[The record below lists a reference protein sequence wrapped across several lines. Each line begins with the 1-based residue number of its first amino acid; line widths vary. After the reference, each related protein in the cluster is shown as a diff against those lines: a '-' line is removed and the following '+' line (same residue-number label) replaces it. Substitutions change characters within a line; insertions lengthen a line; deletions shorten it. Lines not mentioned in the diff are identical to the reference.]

1 MPKVPKA
8 RVTGAR
14 RAGHE
19 GRVRSERSD
28 SSARSASS
36 GRGPRPDYACL
47 PAVDAL
53 LRRLAPELE
62 SAPRAVAVAAVRA
75 ELAARR
81 AALRQG
87 APYPGDEAAAAG
99 ARARLEAALSPSLRP
114 VLNVSGI
121 LVHTNLGRVPL
132 AAAALEAI
140 RSTAAGYCNLEFD
153 LATGQRG
160 SRQAHVE
167 ALLRELTGAPAALAV
182 NNCAAAVLL
191 ALAALARGRTVLV
204 SRGELVEIGGSF
216 RMPEIMEAGG
226 ARLREVGT
234 TNRTRIS
241 DYARAIDRDTA
252 LLLKVHRS
260 NFEVRGFTE
269 EVAPEEL
276 VALARRRRIPVAYD
290 LGSGL
295 LLDPAQF
302 ALAPEPTL
310 RHSLRVGFDLVFCSG
325 DKLLGGPQAGLV
337 LGRRA
342 WVERLRRHPLARAV
356 RLDKLTLAALE
367 ATLRLYR
374 DPALAAREVPLARM
388 LAEPLEALERRA
400 RELARALAPLLP
412 PDLSAEVRPDACQV
426 GGGALPQRPLES
438 RAVVIRGP
446 GRTLGRL
453 ERLLRAGR
461 PPVVARIQDGAL
473 KMDLRTLSPD
483 EDPHLVEALRHAAAA
498 L

>member
-140 RSTAAGYCNLEFD
+140 RRTAAGYCNLEFD

-191 ALAALARGRTVLV
+191 ALAALA
-204 SRGELVEIGGSF
+204 
-216 RMPEIMEAGG
+216 
-226 ARLREVGT
+226 
-234 TNRTRIS
+234 
-241 DYARAIDRDTA
+241 
-252 LLLKVHRS
+252 
-260 NFEVRGFTE
+260 RGFTE

-483 EDPHLVEALRHAAAA
+483 EDPHLVEALRHAVAA